1 MNSSLLVINHLCVN
15 INGKKILQNISLKI
29 KKGEQWVI
37 FGEAGTG
44 KTVLGH
50 TLAGNHALSG
60 MIDFKDF
67 DKGAGQNNV
76 MVVEQQHRFRNLQ
89 NQSNFYYQQRYNAF
103 DAEATITVEEDI
115 SSYNENGYGHLSKT
129 DLLETFHLTPL
140 LKEPLIQLSN
150 GENKRLQI
158 LKAVLSFHQLLILD
172 EPFTGLDPDGRRLLD
187 DILSFLS
194 DSGQQLMLLT
204 SRDHI
209 PICFNRYAL
218 LKNGELSIIKSHE
231 YISTEENARFK
242 NEQSNQKTLKE
253 FPSAILFSYPD
264 YKYAVRMQ
272 DVSIRYGEKNIL
284 EAINWEVEKGTC
296 WSLTGHNGAGKSTLL
311 SLITGDNPQAYA
323 NNIYLF
329 DRKRG
334 TGESIWEIKQ
344 KIGYLSPEL
353 HLYFDPYATA
363 FSALASGLFD
373 TIGLFRQMNSLQEKL
388 VHEWL
393 EFLDCTIYSNSL
405 LTSLPSGAQR
415 LILLG
420 RAMIKTP
427 PLLVLDEPCQ
437 GLDGS
442 QTAFALKTIDRYC
455 AQYDAN
461 LIFVSHYLKDF
472 PHCITHSLQLEN
484 GMII

>member
-1 MNSSLLVINHLCVN
+1 MYSSLLMINRLCVN

-29 KKGEQWVI
+29 NKGEQWVI

-44 KTVLGH
+44 KTVLAH
-50 TLAGNHALSG
+50 TLAGNHAFSG
-60 MIDFKDF
+60 IIDFKEQ
-67 DKGAGQNNV
+67 DKSAGQNNV
-76 MVVEQQHRFRNLQ
+76 MVVEQQHRFRDLQ
-89 NQSNFYYQQRYNAF
+89 NQTNFYYQQRYNAF
-103 DAEATITVEEDI
+103 DAEATITVGEDI
-115 SSYNENGYGHLSKT
+115 SSYNENGFGHLSKA
-129 DLLETFHLTPL
+129 DLLKTFHLTPL

-158 LKAVLSFHQLLILD
+158 LKAVLSFQQLLILD

-194 DSGQQLMLLT
+194 DSGQQFILLT

-209 PICFNRYAL
+209 PACFNRYAR
-218 LKNGELSIIKSHE
+218 LKNGELSIIKSPE
-231 YISTEENARFK
+231 YISM
-242 NEQSNQKTLKE
+242 NEDGLLNKVQSNQKTLKE
-253 FPSAILFSYPD
+253 FPSVISFSYPD
-264 YKYAVRMQ
+264 YKYAVRMLN
-272 DVSIRYGEKNIL
+272 VSIRYDEKNIL
-284 EAINWEVEKGTC
+284 EGINWEVEKGSC

-323 NNIYLF
+323 NEIYLF

-334 TGESIWEIKQ
+334 SGESIWEIKQ
-344 KIGYLSPEL
+344 KIGFLSPEL

-363 FSALASGLFD
+363 FTALASGLFD
-373 TIGLFRQMNSLQEKL
+373 TIGLFRQMNSMQEKL
-388 VHEWL
+388 LLEWL
-393 EFLDCTIYSNSL
+393 EFLDCTIYLNSL
-405 LTSLPSGAQR
+405 LSGLPSGAQR

-437 GLDGS
+437 GLDES
-442 QTAFALKTIDRYC
+442 QTAFALTTIDRYC
-455 AQYDAN
+455 TFYGAN

-472 PHCITHSLQLEN
+472 PHCITHSLQLKK
-484 GMII
+484 GKIV